1 MQHDAPW
8 PTPFRRYPPSLE
20 SVGGDSQMRVSITI
34 VRAIIDELR
43 RRGIAEAEILGQA
56 GIDPEELADATS
68 RISVERYEQA
78 VASALALSADRALG
92 LRVAWAAPA
101 GALHV
106 VGHLLV
112 NCPTMRDAIAQ
123 FFRFSSLILEGTRW
137 ELWEDEEDAHFVYAQ
152 QLVTS
157 PDHARFDAEFCLT
170 LVLKLGF
177 QLIGAEPPPK
187 LVRFRHAAPDYAS
200 SYHPIFGSVVLFG
213 EPVNEIVFKRRYL
226 DLPQMHRDE
235 TVRDLLRG
243 RADELLAQRSSDD
256 RLADRIGVLLRSDVD
271 LAAVDL
277 GHLAQRL
284 GTTPR
289 SLQRRLRERGVSLS
303 ELCETAKRDVACAAL
318 NGRDVAIKDLAYRL
332 GFSEPSAFHRAFKR
346 WTGTTPAEYRR
357 RAQGRAV

>member
-1 MQHDAPW
+1 
-8 PTPFRRYPPSLE
+8 
-20 SVGGDSQMRVSITI
+20 MRVSITI
-34 VRAIIDELR
+34 IRAIVDELR
-43 RRGIAEAEILGQA
+43 RRGVAEAEILHLA
-56 GIDPEELADATS
+56 GIEPEELADATS

-78 VASALALSADRALG
+78 VASAISLASDRALG
-92 LRVAWAAPA
+92 LRVAMAAPI

-123 FFRFSSLILEGTRW
+123 FFRFSPLILDGTRW
-137 ELWEDEEDAHFVYAQ
+137 ELWEDEEDAHFVYSQ

-187 LVRFRHAAPDYAS
+187 LVRFRHAAPAYSDAYAA
-200 SYHPIFGSVVLFG
+200 IFGSEVLF
-213 EPVNEIVFKRRYL
+213 EQSVNEIVFKRKYL
-226 DLPQMHRDE
+226 DLPQLHRDE
-235 TVRDLLRG
+235 TVRDLLRS
-243 RADELLAQRSSDD
+243 RAEELLAERSSDD
-256 RLADRIGVLLRSDVD
+256 RLADRIGALLRSDFD

-277 GHLAQRL
+277 GQLAARL

-289 SLQRRLRERGVSLS
+289 SLQRRLRERGVSLTT
-303 ELCETAKRDVACAAL
+303 LCETAKRDVACTAL
-318 NGRDVAIKDLAYRL
+318 NGGDVAIKDLAYRL

-357 RAQGRAV
+357 RAAERAP